1 MEILD
6 GFGDL
11 DDDVTAEVFTEIGQA
26 HNLMEQLA
34 PWTQFQNDI
43 IVLARLGE
51 FDQFDN
57 IGVIELSHDLDLFQ
71 DVRALQQILAYST
84 TDRSEVVRSEEGRK
98 V

>member
-6 GFGDL
+6 GFCDL

-34 PWTQFQNDI
+34 PWTQFQYDI
-43 IVLARLGE
+43 IVLARFGE

-71 DVRALQQILAYST
+71 DVRALEQVLAYIT
-84 TDRSEVVRSEEGRK
+84 TDHSKVMRSEEGRK